1 MMFTK
6 MKIKPFLYI
15 RENIAN
21 QKYNESSFQIE
32 GHEPSLYFFLFCYIY
47 EILLKLYYN
56 SMQD

>member
-1 MMFTK
+1 MFTK

-15 RENIAN
+15 RRIYKIKNIMKAHLEL
-21 QKYNESSFQIE
+21 KVM
-32 GHEPSLYFFLFCYIY
+32 GHHYIFLFCYIY

>member
-21 QKYNESSFQIE
+21 PKYNESLFRIE
-32 GHEPSLYFFLFCYIY
+32 GYELSLYFCFAIFMKYC
-47 EILLKLYYN
+47 
-56 SMQD
+56 